1 MLKFTTADHNGIAA
15 TGRDKVIQTNTMQGH
30 ANAEHRTAILG
41 RLAVEPRCSRAAAR
55 QASAELGI
63 SERQVFALVRRLRMA
78 NGDPAAVLP
87 RKSSGGRGLPRIAP
101 AAEQMVRD
109 VINGVLQSMHYR
121 RAPEIIAE
129 VQKRCLELQL
139 RPPSVSTLRR
149 RLRVHLPGSGPATAE
164 EPPGQSNGSGAL
176 AIRPNR
182 SLPATD
188 TNAHL
193 LSVLYETVGNVNGW
207 APFLEAWTATYPGGK
222 SAFSIHEP
230 TIQKSVAYLAAGVE
244 PGLMAHYNAYYAS
257 LNPLIA
263 PSAKLQIGLATHS
276 DSIVPRAELVET
288 EFYNDFMR
296 PQKIDIGISATLE
309 KSGMRYTNINVFIP
323 LATWERD
330 TDAVARLQ
338 RLAPHLFR
346 VTQLNRQMAML
357 EGRAKAS
364 EAALDG
370 QDTAMLIVNAAG
382 EIQYLNAAAERI
394 IASGDGLRKIGKTLD
409 AAWPSES
416 RMLRHLIV
424 DAVRALNTIT
434 ASPGGIMRISRPSGK
449 QPYEALVGPMS
460 ITAFLPGVEDSA
472 AAIFIRDPEGRTI
485 MPLARLQHLYGLTN
499 AEARLMVA
507 LLTDDTLETAA
518 ERFRVSKETLRS
530 QLKSLFHKT
539 GTKSQLE
546 LLRLGLRGLAI
557 FKQ

>member
-1 MLKFTTADHNGIAA
+1 
-15 TGRDKVIQTNTMQGH
+15 MQDQ
-30 ANAEHRTAILG
+30 ANADRRTAVLE
-41 RLAVEPRCSRAAAR
+41 RLAVEPSCSRGAAR
-55 QASAELGI
+55 QAAAELGI

-87 RKSSGGRGLPRIAP
+87 RKSSGGRGLARITP
-101 AAEQMVRD
+101 AAEQMVQY
-109 VINGVLQSMHYR
+109 VLNGVLQYTPSKR
-121 RAPEIIAE
+121 VPEIIAE

-164 EPPGQSNGSGAL
+164 EPPGQGNGSGAL

-182 SLPATD
+182 APPATD

-207 APFLEAWTATYPGGK
+207 APFLEALTATYPGGK
-222 SAFSIHEP
+222 GAIAVHDP
-230 TIQKSVAYLAAGVE
+230 AIQKGLANLAAGLE

-257 LNPLIA
+257 VNPQVA
-263 PSAKLQIGLATHS
+263 GVAKRPIGLATHS
-276 DSIVPRAELVET
+276 DFLVPREELVKS
-288 EFYNDFMR
+288 EFFNDFMR
-296 PQKIDIGISATLE
+296 PIKVDTTIGATIE
-309 KSGMRYTNINVFIP
+309 KNGMRHTVVNVHMP
-323 LATWERD
+323 AATWERD

-357 EGRAKAS
+357 EARAKAS

-394 IASGDGLRKIGKTLD
+394 IAPGDGLRKIGKTLD
-409 AAWPSES
+409 VAWPNES

-434 ASPGGIMRISRPSGK
+434 ASPGGTMRISRPSGK

-460 ITAFLPGVEDSA
+460 ITAFLPGVADSA
-472 AAIFIRDPEGRTI
+472 AAIVSPSRAAIDEPSNWNVMARPTGRMAGWVRRI
-485 MPLARLQHLYGLTN
+485 AGVLVLARD
-499 AEARLMVA
+499 AARSS
-507 LLTDDTLETAA
+507 TICWT
-518 ERFRVSKETLRS
+518 VSA
-530 QLKSLFHKT
+530 
-539 GTKSQLE
+539 G
-546 LLRLGLRGLAI
+546 
-557 FKQ
+557 

>member
-1 MLKFTTADHNGIAA
+1 
-15 TGRDKVIQTNTMQGH
+15 MQGQ
-30 ANAEHRTAILG
+30 AEADRRTAVLE
-41 RLAVEPRCSRAAAR
+41 RLAVEPSCSRAAAR
-55 QASAELGI
+55 QAAAALGI

-87 RKSSGGRGLPRIAP
+87 RKSSGGRGLPRISS
-101 AAEQMVRD
+101 AAEQ
-109 VINGVLQSMHYR
+109 VIEYVLSSVPQYTPNKCV
-121 RAPEIIAE
+121 PEIIAE
-129 VQKRCLELQL
+129 VQKRCLKLQL
-139 RPPSVSTLRR
+139 RPPSASTLRR
-149 RLRVHLPGSGPATAE
+149 RIRGHLQESGSVRAEGPI
-164 EPPGQSNGSGAL
+164 GQSNGSGVL

-182 SLPATD
+182 SPPLAD
-188 TNAHL
+188 TNAQL

-207 APFLEAWTATYPGGK
+207 APFLEALTATYPGGK
-222 SAFSIHEP
+222 GTIAMHDPVHQQGSAN
-230 TIQKSVAYLAAGVE
+230 LGVGWE
-244 PGLMAHYNAYYAS
+244 PGAMARYNAYYAS
-257 LNPLIA
+257 VSPLVA
-263 PSAKLQIGLATHS
+263 RVAKRPTGLATHS
-276 DSIVPRAELVET
+276 DYLVPRSEMIKT
-288 EFYNDFMR
+288 EYFNDFMR
-296 PQKIDIGISATLE
+296 PMNVDTQIGATIE
-309 KSGMRYTNINVFIP
+309 KKGMRHTVVALMLP
-323 LATWERD
+323 TATWERD
-330 TDAVARLQ
+330 TDAVARVQ

-357 EGRAKAS
+357 DARAKAS
-364 EAALDG
+364 EAALNG

-394 IASGDGLRKIGKTLD
+394 IASGDGLKKIGKTLD
-409 AAWPSES
+409 AAWPNES
-416 RMLRHLIV
+416 RTLRHLIV
-424 DAVRALNTIT
+424 DAVRALDSI
-434 ASPGGIMRISRPSGK
+434 AAPPGGTMRISRPSGK

-460 ITAFLPGVEDSA
+460 MTASLPGVEHGA
-472 AAIFIRDPEGRTI
+472 AAIFIRDPEGHTI
-485 MPLARLQHLYGLTN
+485 MSLAKLQHLYGLTN

>member
-1 MLKFTTADHNGIAA
+1 MSKVTAADHSGIMA
-15 TGRDKVIQTNTMQGH
+15 TGRDKVIQTNTMHSQ
-30 ANAEHRTAILG
+30 ANAERRTAILE

-55 QASAELGI
+55 QAAAELGI

-78 NGDPAAVLP
+78 NCDPAAVLP
-87 RKSSGGRGLPRIAP
+87 RKSSGGRGVPRITP
-101 AAEQMVRD
+101 AAEQMIQD
-109 VINGVLQSMHYR
+109 VINGVLQSTHYR
-121 RAPEIIAE
+121 RVPEIIAE
-129 VQKRCLELQL
+129 AQKRCLELQL

-149 RLRVHLPGSGPATAE
+149 RLRVHLPASGPATAE
-164 EPPGQSNGSGAL
+164 EPPGQRNGPGAL

-182 SLPATD
+182 SPPVTD
-188 TNAHL
+188 TNSSL

-222 SAFSIHEP
+222 SAIAIHDP
-230 TIQKSVAYLAAGVE
+230 VLQQGWAYLAAGVE

-257 LNPLIA
+257 VNPLIA
-263 PSAKLQIGLATHS
+263 PSADLPIGLATHS
-276 DSIVPRAELVET
+276 DSIVPQAELVKT

-296 PQKIDIGISATLE
+296 PEKIDIGISATLE
-309 KSGMRYTNINVFIP
+309 KSGMRYTSINVFIP

-357 EGRAKAS
+357 EARAKAS

-382 EIQYLNAAAERI
+382 QIQYLNAAAERI

-409 AAWPSES
+409 AARPCES
-416 RMLRHLIV
+416 PILRHLIV
-424 DAVRALNTIT
+424 EAVRALKIIT
-434 ASPGGIMRISRPSGK
+434 ASPGGTMRISRPSGK
-449 QPYEALVGPMS
+449 QPYEVLVVPMS
-460 ITAFLPGVEDSA
+460 RTAFLPGVEDSA
-472 AAIFIRDPEGRTI
+472 AAIFIRDPEARTI

-499 AEARLMVA
+499 AEARLMMA

-518 ERFRVSKETLRS
+518 DRFGVSKETLRS
-530 QLKSLFHKT
+530 QLKSIFHKT
-539 GTKSQLE
+539 DTKSQLE
-546 LLRLGLRGLAI
+546 LLRLGMRGLAI
-557 FKQ
+557 FEQ